1 MENTNKRGYGK
12 KPIKKNNA
20 HTVQKDKLVK
30 QARELEK
37 ELVRKKR

>member
-1 MENTNKRGYGK
+1 MERINKRGYGK

-20 HTVQKDKLVK
+20 HTIQKDMLVR